1 MYFLHVNKVV
11 IHLPLLLI
19 HEAPQLT
26 EAVIQKMKRAKTMPI
41 NELDLT
47 KIEGDGDFPCPN
59 CGVKISPEDET
70 EDVYTIIKEKVRNNI
85 LDELVI
91 QCNACSA
98 QIRLTGFP
106 ALDMDPS
113 NPE

>member
-1 MYFLHVNKVV
+1 MY
-11 IHLPLLLI
+11 
-19 HEAPQLT
+19 EEQQLT
-26 EAVIQKMKRAKTMPI
+26 EAVIQNMKSAKPMSI
-41 NELDLT
+41 KELDLT

-70 EDVYTIIKEKVRNNI
+70 ENVYTIIEEKVRNDI
-85 LDELVI
+85 LEELII

-106 ALDMDPS
+106 ALDMDVP